1 MSGEGTVERSRTS
14 TSGVRRDGR
23 RGWLVRAARL
33 GREAAS
39 IGDRLQREPVRFLA
53 YALIATSFVFITMP
67 WIDLAVSGW
76 FASPGGDFGHARD
89 PILLA
94 IRDVNRRVPQILL
107 PVMAAILLAHV
118 FGSRSGG
125 LVRPHQALFVLGVY
139 SIGSGLVVSLL
150 KDVVGRARPEDTIP
164 FGGTAPYTV
173 PWQIAEAC
181 TRNCSFSSGEAGSAA
196 AMLSCVMLAPPS
208 VRQPLFWSLVPIAMV
223 FSLLR
228 VAFGKHFAS
237 DVVVSWLLVALVAV
251 VLWRWLSRRAEM
263 IDRAITGSG
272 RPSVAEF
279 SRRLRKAI
287 ARLSQRRAGRHAA
300 AVRGVGRKPAFVRPA
315 G

>member
-1 MSGEGTVERSRTS
+1 MI
-14 TSGVRRDGR
+14 
-23 RGWLVRAARL
+23 RL
-33 GREAAS
+33 GGEAAS
-39 IGDRLQREPVRFLA
+39 IRDRWQREPVRFLA
-53 YALIATSFVFITMP
+53 YALIATSFVFMAMP
-67 WIDLAVSGW
+67 WIDLAVSGF
-76 FASPGGDFGHARD
+76 FASPGGEFLHSRD

-94 IRDVNRRVPQILL
+94 IRDVNRQVPQILL

-118 FGSRSGG
+118 FGSRSGR

-150 KDVVGRARPEDTIP
+150 KEVVGRARPEDTIP

-208 VRQPLFWSLVPIAMV
+208 IRQPLFWSLVPVAMV

-228 VAFGKHFAS
+228 VAFGKHFVS

-251 VLWRWLSRRAEM
+251 VLWRWLSRRAGA

-272 RPSVAEF
+272 APVAASA
-279 SRRLRKAI
+279 SRRLRKTI
-287 ARLSQRRAGRHAA
+287 GRLSGRRAGRPAA
-300 AVRGVGRKPAFVRPA
+300 AGHGAGRRAAFVRPA